1 MTIPTNPDAQPGGG
15 VPVVGMVAANCSH
28 LGCWSAEESKCAGAA
43 WNRLGSHV
51 EEVCGL
57 RSRNQ
62 DGGVLVDVAVF
73 SGRRGKAG
81 PVSPQR

>member
-15 VPVVGMVAANCSH
+15 VSVVGTVAANCSR

-43 WNRLGSHV
+43 QNRLGSYV
-51 EEVCGL
+51 EEVCDL
-57 RSRNQ
+57 QSRNQ
-62 DGGVLVDVAVF
+62 DSGALVDVAVV

-81 PVSPQR
+81 PVSPQC